1 MVCSLT
7 NKSTIALLADL
18 VDGTE
23 KLLQPGDSF
32 LYEDSVTYP
41 TPETWELVELE
52 LLEDRDDEFA
62 HFYVSFSKSSLHSW
76 LQEGF

>member
-1 MVCSLT
+1 
-7 NKSTIALLADL
+7 LLADL

-32 LYEDSVTYP
+32 LYEDTVTYP
-41 TPETWELVELE
+41 TPETWELVELN

-62 HFYVSFSKSSLHSW
+62 HFQPFSKSPLHSW